1 MPGMTFSGARPRRL
15 TLTLAGALCALAAT
29 IGVPAAA
36 QAQGPAQAGGDPGGP
51 GTVWAMT
58 NERSGNR
65 VLSYARGADGKL
77 TERGSFPT
85 GGNGS
90 GGFEGSSNGLILG
103 EQSPGNLG
111 NRGNHL
117 LFATNTGSSD
127 VSVFRVRPDDSLE
140 LVDREGSGGV
150 EPISI
155 TVHGNTAY
163 VLNNGS
169 GTIQGF
175 EVASNGELTPIPG
188 SSRPVTGGGAAD
200 VAQIAFTPGGDQLI
214 VTGKNTNVIDTYQ
227 VGRGGVV
234 TAGPIPNRANG
245 ITPFGMAFTQR
256 GQLLTTEGHLTT
268 QGLGAVSSYEVGK
281 DGILKTI
288 SPSVRNFR
296 SDTCWIVNTDDGKL
310 AYVTNVTS
318 GDISSYRVN
327 PDGTLALL
335 QSIAADTGGLF
346 PIDEALSGNSKYL
359 YQRTLR
365 APTGAPGTIRAYRV
379 EQDGTLTFLQS
390 VEGLPPGA
398 IGLAAK

>member
-1 MPGMTFSGARPRRL
+1 MDGMTIGGACTKRL
-15 TLTLAGALCALAAT
+15 SITLVLALCALAAVV
-29 IGVPAAA
+29 GVPAAA
-36 QAQGPAQAGGDPGGP
+36 HAQAQAEGNPGGP

-58 NERSGNR
+58 NEQAGNR
-65 VLSYARGADGKL
+65 VLTYARDADGTL
-77 TERGSFPT
+77 TERGSFST
-85 GGNGS
+85 GGKGS

-103 EQSPGNLG
+103 EQSPANLG

-117 LFATNTGSSD
+117 LFATNTGSGD
-127 VSVFRVRPDDSLE
+127 ISVFRVRPDDTLE
-140 LVDREGSGGV
+140 LVERESSGGL

-155 TVHGNTAY
+155 TVHGNIAY
-163 VLNNGS
+163 VLNNAS
-169 GTIQGF
+169 GNIQGF
-175 EVASNGELTPIPG
+175 EFSGKGELTPIPG
-188 SSRPVTGGGAAD
+188 SSRSVTGGGAAD
-200 VAQIAFTPGGDQLI
+200 VAQVAFGKGGDTLV
-214 VTGKNTNVIDTYQ
+214 VTGKNTNIIDTYL

-245 ITPFGMAFTQR
+245 ITPFGMAFTQN
-256 GQLLTTEGHLTT
+256 GNLLTTEGHLTT
-268 QGLGAVSSYEVGK
+268 QGLGAVSSYEIEK
-281 DGILKTI
+281 DGVLRTI

-296 SDTCWIVNTDDGKL
+296 SDTCWIVVTDDGKF

-318 GDISSYRVN
+318 GDISSYRVE
-327 PDGTLALL
+327 PDGTLILL

-379 EQDGTLTFLQS
+379 EKDGMLTFLQS
-390 VEGLPPGA
+390 TEGLPPGA

>member
-1 MPGMTFSGARPRRL
+1 MTIGGTRARRL
-15 TLTLAGALCALAAT
+15 TLTLVLALCALATAVG
-29 IGVPAAA
+29 IPAAA
-36 QAQGPAQAGGDPGGP
+36 QAQPDNDRSGP

-58 NERSGNR
+58 NETAGNR
-65 VLSYARGADGKL
+65 VLTYARAADGTL
-77 TERGSFPT
+77 TERGSFST
-85 GGNGS
+85 GGTGS

-117 LFATNTGSSD
+117 LFATNTGSGD
-127 VSVFRVRPDDSLE
+127 VSVFRVRPDDTLE
-140 LVDREGSGGV
+140 LVEREGSGGL

-155 TVHGNTAY
+155 TVHGNIAY
-163 VLNNGS
+163 VLNNVS
-169 GTIQGF
+169 GNIQGF
-175 EVASNGELTPIPG
+175 TVAGNGELTPIPG
-188 SSRPVTGGGAAD
+188 SSRPVTGGGLAD
-200 VAQIAFTPGGDQLI
+200 VAQIAFTPGGDTLV
-214 VTGKNTNVIDTYQ
+214 VTGKNTNVIDTYL

-268 QGLGAVSSYEVGK
+268 QGLGAVSSYDVEK
-281 DGILKTI
+281 DGTLKVI
-288 SPSVRNFR
+288 SGTVRNFR
-296 SDTCWIVNTDDGKL
+296 SDTCWVVISDNGKL

-318 GDISSYRVN
+318 GDISSYRVE
-327 PDGTLALL
+327 PDGTLVLL

-359 YQRTLR
+359 YARVLNG
-365 APTGAPGTIRAYRV
+365 PTGLPGTIRAYRV
-379 EQDGTLTFLQS
+379 EQDGMLTLLQT
-390 VEGLPPGA
+390 VPGLPPGA

>member
-1 MPGMTFSGARPRRL
+1 MHGMTIGARSRRRAL
-15 TLTLAGALCALAAT
+15 TLVLALSALVAAVT
-29 IGVPAAA
+29 VPTAA
-36 QAQGPAQAGGDPGGP
+36 QAQEGGSGSGP

-58 NERSGNR
+58 NETAGNR
-65 VLSYARGADGKL
+65 VLTYARASDGTL

-85 GGNGS
+85 GGQGS

-103 EQSPGNLG
+103 EQSPANLG

-117 LFATNTGSSD
+117 LFATNTGSND
-127 VSVFRVRPDDSLE
+127 VSVFRVRPDDSLD
-140 LVDREGSGGV
+140 LVERESSGGL

-155 TVHGNTAY
+155 TVHGNVAY
-163 VLNNGS
+163 VLNNASGS
-169 GTIQGF
+169 IQGF
-175 EVASNGELTPIPG
+175 RVSGKGELTPIPG
-188 SSRPVTGGGAAD
+188 SSRPVTGGGLAD
-200 VAQIAFTPGGDQLI
+200 VAQIAFTPGGDTLV
-214 VTGKNTNVIDTYQ
+214 VTGKNTNVIDTYL

-234 TAGPIPNRANG
+234 TAGPIPNRSNG

-281 DGILKTI
+281 DGVLKVI
-288 SPSVRNFR
+288 SGTVRNFR
-296 SDTCWIVNTDDGKL
+296 SDTCWVVISDNGKL

-318 GDISSYRVN
+318 GDISSYTVE
-327 PDGTLALL
+327 PDGTLTLL

-359 YQRTLR
+359 YARVLNG
-365 APTGAPGTIRAYRV
+365 PTGLPGTIRAYRV
-379 EQDGTLTFLQS
+379 EKDGMLTLLQT
-390 VEGLPPGA
+390 VPGLPPGA

>member
-1 MPGMTFSGARPRRL
+1 MHGMTIGGVRTKRL
-15 TLTLAGALCALAAT
+15 TLTIALALCALVAAV
-29 IGVPAAA
+29 GVPAAA
-36 QAQGPAQAGGDPGGP
+36 HAQAQVEGNPGGP

-58 NERSGNR
+58 NETAGNR
-65 VLSYARGADGKL
+65 VLTYARDADGTL
-77 TERGSFPT
+77 TERGSFST
-85 GGNGS
+85 GGKGS

-103 EQSPGNLG
+103 EQSPANLG

-117 LFATNTGSSD
+117 LFATNTGSGD
-127 VSVFRVRPDDSLE
+127 VSVFRVRPDDTLE
-140 LVDREGSGGV
+140 LVDRESSGGL

-155 TVHGNTAY
+155 TVHGNIAY
-163 VLNNGS
+163 VLNNAS
-169 GTIQGF
+169 GNIQGF
-175 EVASNGELTPIPG
+175 EFGGKGDLTPIPG
-188 SSRPVTGGGAAD
+188 SSRPVTGGGTAD
-200 VAQIAFTPGGDQLI
+200 VAQVAFTPGGDQLI

-227 VGRGGVV
+227 VGRGGAV

-281 DGILKTI
+281 DGVLKTI
-288 SPSVRNFR
+288 SGSVRNFR

-327 PDGTLALL
+327 PDGTLVLL
-335 QSIAADTGGLF
+335 QSVAADTGGLF

-359 YQRTLR
+359 YARTLN

-379 EQDGTLTFLQS
+379 ERDGTLTLLQT
-390 VEGLPPGA
+390 VPGLPPGA